1 VLNSVNSMP
10 TNLKIAVGASGLSH
24 IRRGVEAWAEES
36 AAALQRAG
44 ERAVLFKATG
54 RAESRSTIVLDT
66 MPRSDPR
73 AIEWAALLRRSGLW
87 RVGLSNPYDYEQLA
101 YTVALWQVIG
111 RDYDILHLQDPMA
124 ALWMTQLHRAGLSR
138 PRVILAHGTE
148 EPTETLVRYDALQ
161 HLAPVQLE
169 DWERHRPRD
178 QKVFAIPNFIDV
190 ARFQPADRAAARE
203 KWNLPAGAFVILTV
217 AALKKTHK
225 RIDYLIRETAQ
236 LPQLDGRPAYLV
248 MAGARE
254 TETPEIEALSR
265 ELLGDRGRVLVDV
278 PRAEIASLY
287 HAADVFVLGSLHEML
302 GIALV
307 EAMACGI
314 PVCCNNS
321 PTLAWV
327 AGGAGHPND
336 ISQPGALA
344 AQLRGIEP
352 ADERGRLAQYARR
365 RAVDVFSEQAVI
377 PQFQAMYREV
387 MP

>member
-1 VLNSVNSMP
+1 MP

-36 AAALQRAG
+36 AAALQCAG
-44 ERAVLFKATG
+44 EHAVLFKATG
-54 RAESRSTIVLDT
+54 
-66 MPRSDPR
+66 RSDPR
-73 AIEWAALLRRSGLW
+73 AIEWAKLLRSSGLW

-101 YTVALWQVIG
+101 YTVALWQAIG

-124 ALWMTQLHRAGLSR
+124 ALWMTWLHRAGLSR

-161 HLAPVQLE
+161 HLAPVYLE
-169 DWERHRPRD
+169 EWERHRPRG

-190 ARFQPADRAAARE
+190 QRFRPGDQGGARAQ
-203 KWNLPAGAFVILTV
+203 WNLPGDAFVILTV
-217 AALKKTHK
+217 AAIKKTHK

-236 LPQLDGRPAYLV
+236 LPQLDGRPSYLV

-287 HAADVFVLGSLHEML
+287 QAADVFVLGSLHEML

-327 AGGAGHPND
+327 AGDAGQPSD
-336 ISQPGALA
+336 ISQPGALV
-344 AQLRGIEP
+344 AQLRALETRS
-352 ADERGRLAQYARR
+352 EHERLAKLARR
-365 RAVDVFSEQAVI
+365 RAVEVFSEQAVI
-377 PQFQAMYREV
+377 PQFQAMYRQV
-387 MP
+387 MSAPAS